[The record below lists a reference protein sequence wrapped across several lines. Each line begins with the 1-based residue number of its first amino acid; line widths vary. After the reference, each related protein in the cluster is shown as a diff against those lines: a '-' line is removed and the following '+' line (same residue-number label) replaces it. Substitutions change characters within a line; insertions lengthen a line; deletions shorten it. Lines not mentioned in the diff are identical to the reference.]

1 MKGQLP
7 FFPYAYHYQY
17 PDEPHE
23 LPLIH
28 DKLDRLAVGLHSV
41 LNDVTDH
48 EIQLLGPV
56 N

>member
-1 MKGQLP
+1 MKERLP
-7 FFPYAYHYQY
+7 FYLHSYQNQHS
-17 PDEPHE
+17 DEPHE